1 MERFEIFLT
10 YEDAIRMEQSK
21 SEAAANDVTY
31 KHMTDSEYAEV
42 LLHKFLNPDESND
55 ENV

>member
-1 MERFEIFLT
+1 MEKLEIFLT
-10 YEDAIRMEQSK
+10 HEDVILLEQSK

>member
-10 YEDAIRMEQSK
+10 YEDAIRLEQSK